1 MRGAKTEQEDSF
13 VFATDTTETPLSL
26 PTTPW
31 RLPDPIW
38 GHLTALAR
46 ASRWRPLGLAL
57 RRLTRA
63 PDTPGAGGASRGRS
77 LPDSSGE
84 TRKKGDSCV
93 TWASGAVRGTKRS

>member
-46 ASRWRPLGLAL
+46 VSRWRPLGLAL

-63 PDTPGAGGASRGRS
+63 PDTPGAGGAGKAEGG
-77 LPDSSGE
+77 LFPILVGKQGKKE
-84 TRKKGDSCV
+84 TV
-93 TWASGAVRGTKRS
+93 A